1 MALESLLQ
9 RMKTNGRWSLAVL
22 WLAATLGAVGAADH
36 KAIVT
41 ADQVNVRGQAR
52 LNSEVVT
59 QLREGESVLVFEEI
73 PVKNPQ
79 AGEPAVWAR
88 IQLPTNTPVWV
99 FAPYIEPGRGVVN
112 VSRLNLRAGPGEN
125 YSVLG
130 RIERGTAVKEIR
142 VEKNWM
148 EIEAPEGTYAF
159 VAANFL
165 QRMPAEI
172 ASTGS
177 ERQPGTQPEAQTGI
191 ASELDPGTPTTSPAE
206 PAATEVAATTA
217 PGDDTPVTT
226 QPVEIE
232 QAPAAPVDPTTT
244 ATAPVTATTPSTTLP
259 TGPATELEPEP
270 ETRRIVSREGRVII
284 SRSIQAPTDY
294 ALESLDTRRT
304 INYLHSED
312 LGVNLKVYAG
322 RKVIVTG
329 EELMDQRWTRTPIV
343 EVESIRLV
351 P

>member
-1 MALESLLQ
+1 
-9 RMKTNGRWSLAVL
+9 MKTFGRWILAVG
-22 WLAATLGAVGAADH
+22 WLAVTLGAAGAADYR
-36 KAIVT
+36 AIVT

-59 QLREGESVLVFEEI
+59 QLREGEEVVVLEEI

-79 AGEPAVWAR
+79 PGEPAVWAR
-88 IQLPTNTPVWV
+88 IQLPANTPVWV
-99 FAPYIEPGRGVVN
+99 FAPYVEPGDGVVK

-130 RIERGTAVKEIR
+130 RVERGAVVKEIR

-148 EIEAPEGTYAF
+148 EIEAPQGAHAYI
-159 VAANFL
+159 AANFL
-165 QRMPAEI
+165 KPLTAVTAAT
-172 ASTGS
+172 ASTPS
-177 ERQPGTQPEAQTGI
+177 AAQPVAQPAAEAAAQPGAEPETTA
-191 ASELDPGTPTTSPAE
+191 TSPSESAS
-206 PAATEVAATTA
+206 TEVAAT
-217 PGDDTPVTT
+217 VT
-226 QPVEIE
+226 
-232 QAPAAPVDPTTT
+232 APVDEAPSTTQ
-244 ATAPVTATTPSTTLP
+244 ALESETAPVAPIDPTVAAATPSAT
-259 TGPATELEPEP
+259 PAAAAVAPAVAQPEAD
-270 ETRRIVSREGRVII
+270 TRRIVSREGRVII

-329 EELMDQRWTRTPIV
+329 EELMDKRWARTPIV

>member
-1 MALESLLQ
+1 MN
-9 RMKTNGRWSLAVL
+9 THGRWSLAAL
-22 WLAATLGAVGAADH
+22 WVAATLGAVGAAEQR
-36 KAIVT
+36 AIVT
-41 ADQVNVRGQAR
+41 ADRVNVRGQAR
-52 LNSEVVT
+52 LNSEIVT
-59 QLREGESVLVFEEI
+59 QLHQGEEVVVLEEI

-79 AGEPAVWAR
+79 AGEPAAWAR
-88 IQLPTNTPVWV
+88 IRLPANTPVWV
-99 FAPYIEPGRGVVN
+99 FAPYIEADRGVVN

-130 RIERGTAVKEIR
+130 RLERGAVVKEIR

-148 EIEAPEGTYAF
+148 EIEAPETSSAYIAI
-159 VAANFL
+159 NFL
-165 QRMPAEI
+165 KRLTDETAAP
-172 ASTGS
+172 
-177 ERQPGTQPEAQTGI
+177 GI
-191 ASELDPGTPTTSPAE
+191 AAAPGAESET
-206 PAATEVAATTA
+206 AATA
-217 PGDDTPVTT
+217 PGQPAAAEVPSTTPGAPATDEVATTTPAETTPATT

-232 QAPAAPVDPTTT
+232 PAPAAPVDQ
-244 ATAPVTATTPSTTLP
+244 ATTPTTP
-259 TGPATELEPEP
+259 EATTTPETTSPAAEAEATEAPP
-270 ETRRIVSREGRVII
+270 RRVVSREGRVII

-329 EELMDQRWTRTPIV
+329 EELIDKRWTQTPIV

>member
-1 MALESLLQ
+1 LVTAAP
-9 RMKTNGRWSLAVL
+9 G
-22 WLAATLGAVGAADH
+22 AATAAEQ

-41 ADQVNVRGQAR
+41 ADRVNVRGKAS
-52 LNSEVVT
+52 LNSEIVT
-59 QLREGESVLVFEEI
+59 QLREGEVITLLEEI
-73 PVKNPQ
+73 PVSKPQ
-79 AGEPAVWAR
+79 GGEPSAWAR
-88 IQLPTNTPVWV
+88 IQLPANTPVWV
-99 FAPYIEPGRGVVN
+99 FAPYIEPTEGLVN

-148 EIEAPEGTYAF
+148 EIEAPQGSYAF
-159 VAANFL
+159 IATNFL
-165 QRMPAEI
+165 KRLPDETA
-172 ASTGS
+172 A
-177 ERQPGTQPEAQTGI
+177 PGVATAPDTAT
-191 ASELDPGTPTTSPAE
+191 
-206 PAATEVAATTA
+206 PAATTTPDQSATTA
-217 PGDDTPVTT
+217 VASTTPPEATPTTT

-232 QAPAAPVDPTTT
+232 PAPAAPVDQAATPATPDSTTTTT
-244 ATAPVTATTPSTTLP
+244 ATPTAEESTM
-259 TGPATELEPEP
+259 AEPP
-270 ETRRIVSREGRVII
+270 PRRIVSREGRVII

-322 RKVIVTG
+322 RKVIVEG
-329 EELMDQRWTRTPIV
+329 EELMDKRWTRTPIV
-343 EVESIRLV
+343 EVERIRLV

>member
-1 MALESLLQ
+1 LAALL
-9 RMKTNGRWSLAVL
+9 M
-22 WLAATLGAVGAADH
+22 AATLGAVGAAEQR
-36 KAIVT
+36 AIVT
-41 ADQVNVRGQAR
+41 ADRVNVRGQAR
-52 LNSEVVT
+52 LNSEIVT
-59 QLREGESVLVFEEI
+59 QLHEGEEVVVLEEI

-79 AGEPAVWAR
+79 AGEPSAWAR
-88 IQLPTNTPVWV
+88 IRLPANTPVWV
-99 FAPYIEPGRGVVN
+99 FAPYIEADSGVVN

-130 RIERGTAVKEIR
+130 RVERGTMVKEIR

-148 EIEAPEGTYAF
+148 EIEAPESSSAYIAI
-159 VAANFL
+159 NFL
-165 QRMPAEI
+165 KRLSDDTPA
-172 ASTGS
+172 
-177 ERQPGTQPEAQTGI
+177 PGI
-191 ASELDPGTPTTSPAE
+191 
-206 PAATEVAATTA
+206 TTA
-217 PGDDTPVTT
+217 PGAESETTATAPGQPETPEVAAATPGAPATNEVATTTPAETTPATT

-232 QAPAAPVDPTTT
+232 EAPAAPVDQATALIPPDVTTT
-244 ATAPVTATTPSTTLP
+244 PDTTSPSVEAE
-259 TGPATELEPEP
+259 ATEVPP
-270 ETRRIVSREGRVII
+270 RRVVSREGRVII
-284 SRSIQAPTDY
+284 SRSIQAPTDF

-329 EELMDQRWTRTPIV
+329 EELIDKRWTRTPIV

>member
-1 MALESLLQ
+1 MN
-9 RMKTNGRWSLAVL
+9 THGRWSLAVL
-22 WLAATLGAVGAADH
+22 LVTATLGAAGATDQ
-36 KAIVT
+36 KAITT
-41 ADQVNVRGQAR
+41 ADRVNVRGQAT
-52 LNSEVVT
+52 LNSEIVT
-59 QLREGESVLVFEEI
+59 QLREGEEVVVLEEI
-73 PVKNPQ
+73 PVRNPQ

-88 IQLPTNTPVWV
+88 IQLPASTPVWV
-99 FAPYIEPGRGVVN
+99 FAPYIDSSGGVVN

-130 RIERGTAVKEIR
+130 RIERGVVVKQIR

-148 EIEAPEGTYAF
+148 EIEAPDSAHAY

-165 QRMPAEI
+165 KRLPAED
-172 ASTGS
+172 TT
-177 ERQPGTQPEAQTGI
+177 PGTATQPVAESAPPTTTPAQT
-191 ASELDPGTPTTSPAE
+191 PGTDVASPATTE
-206 PAATEVAATTA
+206 AAAPVEATPETAA
-217 PGDDTPVTT
+217 TT

-232 QAPAAPVDPTTT
+232 PAPAAPVDQA
-244 ATAPVTATTPSTTLP
+244 ATSVAPETGTTPPTTLP
-259 TGPATELEPEP
+259 AEEATVPEVLP
-270 ETRRIVSREGRVII
+270 RRVVSREGRVII

>member
-1 MALESLLQ
+1 
-9 RMKTNGRWSLAVL
+9 MKTLGRWILAVG
-22 WLAATLGAVGAADH
+22 WLAVTLGAAGAADYR
-36 KAIVT
+36 AIVT

-59 QLREGESVLVFEEI
+59 QLREGEEVVVLEEI

-88 IQLPTNTPVWV
+88 IQLPANTPVWV
-99 FAPYIEPGRGVVN
+99 FAPYVEPGDGVVK

-130 RIERGTAVKEIR
+130 RVERGAVVKEIR

-148 EIEAPEGTYAF
+148 EIEAPQGAHAYI
-159 VAANFL
+159 AASFL
-165 QRMPAEI
+165 KPVTAAT
-172 ASTGS
+172 ASTPS
-177 ERQPGTQPEAQTGI
+177 AAQPIAQPA
-191 ASELDPGTPTTSPAE
+191 AE
-206 PAATEVAATTA
+206 PAAQPGTESATAATSPSEPASTEVAATPTA
-217 PGDDTPVTT
+217 PVDEAPSTT
-226 QPVEIE
+226 QALESE
-232 QAPAAPVDPTTT
+232 TAPAAPIDPT
-244 ATAPVTATTPSTTLP
+244 AAAATPSVTP
-259 TGPATELEPEP
+259 PAPAPAPAVAQPEAD
-270 ETRRIVSREGRVII
+270 TRRIVSREGRVII

-329 EELMDQRWTRTPIV
+329 EELMDKRWARTPIV

>member
-1 MALESLLQ
+1 
-9 RMKTNGRWSLAVL
+9 MKTLGRRILAVG
-22 WLAATLGAVGAADH
+22 WLAVTLGAAGAAEH
-36 KAIVT
+36 RAIVT

-59 QLREGESVLVFEEI
+59 QLREGEEVLVLEEI

-79 AGEPAVWAR
+79 AGEPSVWAR
-88 IQLPTNTPVWV
+88 IQLPANTPVWV
-99 FAPYIEPGRGVVN
+99 FAPYVEPGKGVVK
-112 VSRLNLRAGPGEN
+112 VSRLNLRAGPGEQ

-130 RIERGTAVKEIR
+130 RVERGAVVKEIR

-148 EIEAPEGTYAF
+148 EIEAPQGAHAYI
-159 VAANFL
+159 AASFL
-165 QRMPAEI
+165 KPVTAVT
-172 ASTGS
+172 AATGS
-177 ERQPGTQPEAQTGI
+177 TPSAAQPAAQPATQPAAEGAAQPGAGPATA
-191 ASELDPGTPTTSPAE
+191 ATSPST
-206 PAATEVAATTA
+206 AASPEVAATT
-217 PGDDTPVTT
+217 T
-226 QPVEIE
+226 
-232 QAPAAPVDPTTT
+232 APAAPVEEPPATTQ
-244 ATAPVTATTPSTTLP
+244 ALESETAPAAPIDSTVPTATPSTP
-259 TGPATELEPEP
+259 TPAPAPAVAQPEAD
-270 ETRRIVSREGRVII
+270 TRRIVSREGRVII

-329 EELMDQRWTRTPIV
+329 EELMDKRWTRTPIV

>member
-1 MALESLLQ
+1 
-9 RMKTNGRWSLAVL
+9 MKTLGRWILAAGWLAV
-22 WLAATLGAVGAADH
+22 TLGAAGAAEH
-36 KAIVT
+36 RAIVT

-59 QLREGESVLVFEEI
+59 QLREGEEVLVIEEI

-99 FAPYIEPGRGVVN
+99 FAPYVESGNGVVK

-130 RIERGTAVKEIR
+130 RVERGAVLKEIR

-148 EIEAPEGTYAF
+148 EIEAPQGAHAF
-159 VAANFL
+159 VAASFL
-165 QRMPAEI
+165 KPATPMT
-172 ASTGS
+172 AATVSTPS
-177 ERQPGTQPEAQTGI
+177 AAQPAAQPDAEPMAQPGAE
-191 ASELDPGTPTTSPAE
+191 PGTTPTTPSE
-206 PAATEVAATTA
+206 AASTEVAATATA
-217 PGDDTPVTT
+217 PTSPVDETPPTT
-226 QPVEIE
+226 QALESE
-232 QAPAAPVDPTTT
+232 TAPAAPIDPAVAG
-244 ATAPVTATTPSTTLP
+244 ATPSASTPAPAPAPVA
-259 TGPATELEPEP
+259 AAEVAQPEAD
-270 ETRRIVSREGRVII
+270 TRRIVSREGRVII

-329 EELMDQRWTRTPIV
+329 EELMDKRWARTPIV